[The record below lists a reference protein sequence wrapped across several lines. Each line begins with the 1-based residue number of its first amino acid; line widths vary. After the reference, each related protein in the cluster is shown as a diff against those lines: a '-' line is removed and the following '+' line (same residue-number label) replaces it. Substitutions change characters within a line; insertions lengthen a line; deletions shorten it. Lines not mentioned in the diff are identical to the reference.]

1 MKTLK
6 VVVVVLVALAALLA
20 AGFFLIG
27 YFKPKPAGL
36 RVDTSPPS
44 SVYINGDLTGRTP
57 FRKTFPAGLMTLKL
71 VPDTAAPALLPYETK
86 VALLSGIETVV
97 RREFGTTE
105 DLSSGDVLTF
115 EKTGEK
121 SASMVVISDP
131 DNAQVSLDGV
141 ARGFAPYKSSSISPA
156 QHQIIVRSP
165 NYQDRV
171 MTINTL
177 LGYQLTV
184 FAKLAKNT
192 QENASESA
200 ASTPTPSPKT
210 FVLIL
215 KTPTG
220 FLRVR
225 TLPGTAGEEIAE
237 VKPGSK
243 YPYLDT
249 DAATGWLKIQYE
261 EPVAG
266 LPNGIAGWVSNQYA
280 QIATESGSLQ

>member
-6 VVVVVLVALAALLA
+6 IAVVVAVALVTLLA

-27 YFKPKPAGL
+27 YFKAKPAGL
-36 RVDTSPPS
+36 RVDTSPAAS
-44 SVYINGDLTGRTP
+44 IYINSDLVGRTP
-57 FRKTFPAGLMTLKL
+57 FRKTFPAGTITLRL
-71 VPDTAAPALLPYETK
+71 VPDSSSQALLPYEAK
-86 VALLSGIETVV
+86 IALAPGIETVV
-97 RREFGTTE
+97 RREFGVSE

-115 EKTGEK
+115 EKTGGS
-121 SASMVVISDP
+121 SASLIVISTP

-141 ARGFAPYKSSSISPA
+141 ARGFAPYKSSSISSA
-156 QHQIIVRSP
+156 EHQITVTSQG
-165 NYQDRV
+165 YQDRV
-171 MTINTL
+171 MTVSTL
-177 LGYQLTV
+177 SGYQLTV
-184 FAKLAKNT
+184 FAKLAKSS
-192 QENASESA
+192 QESA
-200 ASTPTPSPKT
+200 SMSVTPSPTPAPKT
-210 FVLIL
+210 YVMIL

-249 DAATGWLKIQYE
+249 DAKTGWYKIQYE

-266 LPNGIAGWVSNQYA
+266 LPNGITGWVSNQYA
-280 QIATESGSLQ
+280 QIATESGTPQ